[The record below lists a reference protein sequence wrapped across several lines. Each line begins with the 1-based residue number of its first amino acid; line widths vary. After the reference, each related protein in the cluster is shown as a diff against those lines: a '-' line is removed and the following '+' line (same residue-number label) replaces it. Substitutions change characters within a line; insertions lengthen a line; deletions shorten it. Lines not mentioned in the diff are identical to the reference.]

1 MAQID
6 NIRLPPDIEAGA
18 EIGPS
23 FQTSII
29 ELTSGREQRNQDWS
43 RERLKATI
51 SYGMMRDRNDQDNP
65 GGDPDR
71 TFMELLSFYRARR
84 GMLRGFLF
92 KNWSDY
98 QADNVVIGE
107 GDGTNRVFP
116 LKMIYDDS
124 GGSYERRITRPIAS
138 TVEVRVEGVVVTHTL
153 ADGGIVTITAVDPP
167 GIGDEVTASF
177 EFDIPVRFNTDVMQV
192 DMAWAK
198 AGQITDIELIEIR
211 DE

>member
-6 NIRLPPDIEAGA
+6 NVRLPSDIEAGA

-51 SYGMMRDRNDQDNP
+51 SYGMMKDRNDQDNP
-65 GGDPDR
+65 DGEPDR
-71 TFMELLSFYRARR
+71 TFMDLLSFYRARR

-92 KNWSDY
+92 RNWSDY
-98 QADNVVIGE
+98 RAEDVVIGT

-116 LKMIYDDS
+116 LKMIYDDA
-124 GGSYERRITRPIAS
+124 GGSYERRITRPVAETIQ
-138 TVEVRVEGVVVTHTL
+138 VYVEGALVTHTL
-153 ADGGIVTITAVDPP
+153 ATGGVITITSVDPP
-167 GIGDEVTASF
+167 EINDEITATF

-198 AGQITDIELIEIR
+198 AGQINDIELIEIR